1 MSKNNKLIDNFLES
15 IHAERNASTNTLL
28 AYKRDLEAF
37 TRFLSKKRI
46 DLYKANR
53 KDIENYIISLDNHGM
68 SEATRARHLSTIKQ
82 IYRYGYDESLIK
94 DNPSNEIK
102 GPKSKRKLPNYL
114 SENEINRLL
123 DTSTQIGRSPR
134 EKKRN
139 TCLMHVLYA
148 TGMRVSEL
156 VSLPVVS
163 VRGNPEM
170 LLIKG
175 KGGKERLVPLS
186 TPAKMAIAAYLVD
199 WNSQQEINKK
209 KGLQES
215 KFLFPSHS
223 KLGHITRVRFYVFIK
238 ELCIKAGISPNKVSP
253 HTLRHAFASHLLANG
268 ADLRVIQMLL
278 GHADVAT
285 TEIYTHVLD
294 ENIKSL
300 VFEHHPL
307 AH

>member
-1 MSKNNKLIDNFLES
+1 MSKNNKLIDNFLET
-15 IHAERNASTNTLL
+15 IHAERNASKNTLL

-114 SENEINRLL
+114 SENEINKLL

-134 EKKRN
+134 DKKRN

-148 TGMRVSEL
+148 TGMRVSGYQNL
-156 VSLPVVS
+156 FLY
-163 VRGNPEM
+163 
-170 LLIKG
+170 LLYQY
-175 KGGKERLVPLS
+175 V
-186 TPAKMAIAAYLVD
+186 
-199 WNSQQEINKK
+199 EIQKC
-209 KGLQES
+209 S
-215 KFLFPSHS
+215 
-223 KLGHITRVRFYVFIK
+223 
-238 ELCIKAGISPNKVSP
+238 
-253 HTLRHAFASHLLANG
+253 
-268 ADLRVIQMLL
+268 
-278 GHADVAT
+278 
-285 TEIYTHVLD
+285 
-294 ENIKSL
+294 
-300 VFEHHPL
+300 
-307 AH
+307 